1 LVEIVSE
8 ILQAALDFYDAG
20 VSVVPASMNGTKAP
34 ITSWKQYQVTRA
46 DREQLQAWFSGN
58 ATGIGIITGAVS
70 GNLEM
75 LELEGR
81 AVNGG
86 LLDEAKEIAFNSGL
100 GQLWDI
106 LSNGYVEFTPSGG
119 LHWLYRIADEPVPG
133 NTKLARRP
141 GENDTIEVLAETR
154 GEGGFVVTSPSFG
167 SVHPSGQPWVLLKG
181 SPALIPMLSMEERNA
196 LHDIF
201 RALDSMPHKEQV
213 VQNLSQNVQNATGEK
228 PGDDFNE
235 RGKWEDILINW
246 KKVFTSNGVT
256 YWRRPNKSE
265 GISATTGRND
275 GDNLY
280 VFTTS
285 TSFEAEKPYS
295 KFAAFAH
302 LNHGD
307 DYSAA
312 AKALRAMGY
321 GSQSSSSLSSLPS
334 LSELTIEASKP
345 NLSVVPDIDSDH
357 VEQARQRSSW
367 YPKPLD
373 LTGEIEEPAPEFLA
387 RNDGHRL
394 FYKGKINA
402 LLGESESGKTWVA
415 LHAVAQALQVALK
428 VIYIDFEDSG
438 KGILS
443 RLRALGVEDEKLVNL
458 TYANPDQNLTL
469 DERIDLV
476 DALMEI
482 QPELIVVDGVNA
494 AMTLLNLDLTSNRD
508 ATFFSQQL
516 LKPLALSGAGVI
528 TIDHVTKSKEG
539 RGNYAI
545 GAQAK
550 RADINGAAIMVEVV
564 QPFGRGMTGE
574 LILKVTKDRP
584 GRVREVSKEAK
595 FAGRVLLQ
603 STAEGSVSMVIEA
616 PQMAQSKTRPT
627 HLMEKVSRLL
637 EGSATPLSKNAV
649 ERGVE
654 GRREWVFIAI
664 QLLIDEK
671 FIAIEN
677 GARNALNLRLL
688 KPFRE
693 ADNGVGSI
701 EAFDWNEVD
710 HA

>member
-1 LVEIVSE
+1 MSE

-167 SVHPSGQPWVLLKG
+167 SVHPSGQPWVLIKG

-213 VQNLSQNVQNATGEK
+213 AQNITQSVTSDSQK

-280 VFTTS
+280 IFTTS

-334 LSELTIEASKP
+334 LGELTIEASKP

-367 YPKPLD
+367 YPRPLD

-415 LHAVAQALQVALK
+415 LHAVSQALQVALK

-443 RLRALGVEDEKLVNL
+443 RLRALGVEDEKFVNL

-603 STAEGSVSMVIEA
+603 STAEGSVTMVIEA

-637 EGSATPLSKNAV
+637 EASTTPLSKNAI
-649 ERGVE
+649 EKGVE
-654 GRREWVFIAI
+654 GRREWVMIAI
-664 QLLIDEK
+664 QILIDEK

-701 EAFDWNEVD
+701 EAFDWNEAD
-710 HA
+710 NG

>member
-1 LVEIVSE
+1 MSE
-8 ILQAALDFYDAG
+8 VLQAALDFYDAG
-20 VSVVPASMNGTKAP
+20 ISVIPAREDGSKAP
-34 ITSWKQYQVTRA
+34 ITNWKQYQVTRA
-46 DREQLQAWFSGN
+46 DREQLQAWFAGN
-58 ATGIGIITGAVS
+58 QTGIGIITGAVS

-86 LLDEAKEIAFNSGL
+86 LLDEAREIAINSGL
-100 GQLWDI
+100 GDLWDVI
-106 LSNGYVEFTPSGG
+106 SNGYVEFTPSGG

-141 GENDTIEVLAETR
+141 GENDTVEVLAETR
-154 GEGGFVVTSPSFG
+154 GEGGFVVTSPSHG
-167 SVHPSGQPWVLLKG
+167 LVHPSGQPWVLIKG

-196 LHDIF
+196 IHSIF
-201 RALDSMPHKEQV
+201 KALDRMPHKEQI
-213 VQNLSQNVQNATGEK
+213 VQNLSQTVQSSTGEK
-228 PGDDFNE
+228 PGDDFND
-235 RGKWEDILINW
+235 RGQWEDILINW
-246 KKVFTSNGVT
+246 KKVFTNNGVT

-285 TSFEAEKPYS
+285 TTFESEKPYS

-302 LNHGD
+302 LNHQD
-307 DYSAA
+307 DFSAA

-321 GSQSSSSLSSLPS
+321 GTQSSSLPNIS
-334 LSELTIEASKP
+334 NLMESKLTP
-345 NLSVVPDIDSDH
+345 NLSVVPDLDADH
-357 VEQARQRSSW
+357 VEEARQRSSW

-373 LTGEIEEPAPEFLA
+373 LTGAIEEAAPEFLA

-443 RLRALGVEDEKLVNL
+443 RLRALGLEDEKLMNL

-494 AMTLLNLDLTSNRD
+494 AMTLMNLDLTSNRD

-595 FAGRVLLQ
+595 YAGRVLLH
-603 STAEGSVSMVIEA
+603 STAEGTVEMVVEA
-616 PQMAQSKTRPT
+616 PQMTQSKTRPT
-627 HLMEKVSRLL
+627 HLMEKVSKLL
-637 EGSATPLSKNAV
+637 EASPTPLSKNAV
-649 ERGVE
+649 EKGIE
-654 GRREWVFIAI
+654 GKAEWVRLACQI
-664 QLLIDEK
+664 LIDEK
-671 FIAIEN
+671 FIGIEN
-677 GARNALNLRLL
+677 GARNSLNLKLL

-693 ADNGVGSI
+693 VQSI
-701 EAFDWNEVD
+701 EPFDWQEVD
-710 HA
+710 NA